1 MVLSPT
7 ISAAAGLASGMRL
20 NKHFYIPRAVSSM
33 FTGRVDL
40 LDNLRSCLLDASTPA
55 EKKHTQKRFVIHGL
69 GGLGKT
75 EFCCKFAQDNRQRQS
90 ILGASLQE
98 STNDSN
104 SFWGIFWINASSR
117 LSVQHTYAT
126 IAQVGGVEPNERAAK
141 NWLANLDRP
150 WLLLIDN
157 ADDLGTPLEEHF
169 PEGDQGIILV
179 TTRNPLARVHGTVGK
194 GSYHFERLGESE
206 ANDLLLR
213 AAGEPAP
220 WSSAVREYASKI
232 TNHLGFLA
240 LAVLQAGK
248 AIAKRICTL
257 SNYVEVY
264 DRSWQRVRRLR
275 RKSDQRTG
283 TELTVNMNVYSSYEI
298 IFRGLEATDSLVTQD
313 AVQLI
318 KTFAFFSWEDLRI
331 DVLTTSVQ
339 HPRRQSQH
347 DQEEVAKSAMTRHVI
362 PQSWTQIANGLA
374 LWAAMALQKDQ
385 SGQVLP
391 AGYAVLRDDNE
402 DFDEDRLMDALDQ
415 LNQLSLIYYQEAT
428 ESYTMH
434 PLIHTWVRERPQ
446 MSTSEQALWCQAA
459 ITTLS
464 RSILLPPLD
473 EIPSAESLRRHLV
486 PHVSH
491 ALRYQ
496 KNVEESILENLKMR
510 KSPWLITKSGF
521 GRNQAL
527 ASAKF
532 SLIYLKNGC
541 FTEAERLQVWTRDF
555 VCARLGLEYGPARK
569 ITLLLAVT
577 YGLQMRTNEAAMLQ
591 EEVLEACKTHLGPHH
606 HKTLKVMSTL
616 GASRRL
622 QGRFR
627 EGRALLEQAIEG
639 MSATLRPEHGDTLQA
654 MDDLGRLVW
663 MYVEYVE
670 ARKLHTKVV
679 DGLTRILG
687 PVHERTL
694 IAKENL
700 AMACLSFTGEV
711 LLNGST
717 AHGIMEEV
725 LQERKERLGKEHPWT
740 LYAICNLARIKS
752 GLGNHI
758 EAERMMRDALPI
770 AQRNLGLI
778 IMVLVRQGRLDEAED
793 LFNDVIQ
800 RQRFES
806 SARDDG
812 EHPDRIAYL
821 WYLVQCYQK
830 HGKVGEA
837 SRTCDELIEA
847 VSTIG
852 GQGLGLL
859 HPFAK
864 QLHERR
870 EELRSL
876 EGESSKQVESSR
888 GMVAA

>member
-1 MVLSPT
+1 MADPFSIAAGTVSLLDVCWRVAAYLGKVKAAASKIERDLAALTYEVNALIVVDESIKSLWEANKEKPLEKLSSDAQRVNDLWQDVLGMSWAPWSLLVEEVVGKDGMAVQGKRDGIKKVLRKQSKDGEIQEIRVQISNYQNSLQLTLSALNMCVSISIKALSPT
-7 ISAAAGLASGMRL
+7 ISAAAGVASGMRL

-40 LDNLRSCLLDASTPA
+40 LEDLRSCLFDASTPT
-55 EKKHTQKRFVIHGL
+55 EKKHTQRRFVIHGL
-69 GGLGKT
+69 GGSGKT
-75 EFCCKFAQDNRQRQS
+75 DFCCKFAQDNRQRQS
-90 ILGASLQE
+90 ILGASLQD
-98 STNDSN
+98 SANDSH

-141 NWLANLDRP
+141 NWLANVDRP
-150 WLLLIDN
+150 WFLLIDN
-157 ADDLGTPLEEHF
+157 ADDLGTSLEEHF

-179 TTRNPLARVHGTVGK
+179 TTRNPLNRVHGTVGK

-213 AAGEPAP
+213 AAGEPTP

-248 AIAKRICTL
+248 AIAKRLCTL
-257 SNYVEVY
+257 SNCVEVY
-264 DRSWQRVRRLR
+264 DRSWQRIRRLR

-283 TELTVNMNVYSSYEI
+283 TELTVNINVYSSYEI
-298 IFRGLEATDSLVTQD
+298 IFRGLEATDSL
-313 AVQLI
+313 A
-318 KTFAFFSWEDLRI
+318 
-331 DVLTTSVQ
+331 
-339 HPRRQSQH
+339 
-347 DQEEVAKSAMTRHVI
+347 EEVTKSAMTRHVK
-362 PQSWTQIANGLA
+362 PQSWTQIAKGWA

-391 AGYAVLRDDNE
+391 AVLRDDNE

-434 PLIHTWVRERPQ
+434 PLIHTSVRERPQ

-541 FTEAERLQVWTRDF
+541 FTEAERLQVRTRDF

-591 EEVLEACKTHLGPHH
+591 GEVLEACKTHLGPHH

-616 GASRRL
+616 GASRRF

-627 EGRALLEQAIEG
+627 EGRALLEQAIES
-639 MSATLRPEHGDTLQA
+639 MSATLGPEHGDTLQA
-654 MDDLGRLVW
+654 MDDLGRLLW
-663 MYVEYVE
+663 MYLEYVE

-717 AHGIMEEV
+717 AHGMMEEV

-758 EAERMMRDALPI
+758 EAERMMRDVLPI
-770 AQRNLGLI
+770 
-778 IMVLVRQGRLDEAED
+778 E
-793 LFNDVIQ
+793 
-800 RQRFES
+800 
-806 SARDDG
+806 
-812 EHPDRIAYL
+812 P
-821 WYLVQCYQK
+821 
-830 HGKVGEA
+830 
-837 SRTCDELIEA
+837 
-847 VSTIG
+847 
-852 GQGLGLL
+852 
-859 HPFAK
+859 
-864 QLHERR
+864 
-870 EELRSL
+870 
-876 EGESSKQVESSR
+876 R
-888 GMVAA
+888 G